1 MQIDDYFKGI
11 RQAVEQ
17 CPAIHSSSI
26 RYDKRSSYQG
36 YIKGSMLFL
45 DGSVLHIREFVDVE
59 FSVERYTYAYHY
71 QQGDKFIFRYD
82 NTEHHRKLKLP
93 TFPHHKHDGD
103 EANVMASPAPSLSDV
118 LDEIEYLFNISRL

>member
-1 MQIDDYFKGI
+1 LQIDDYFKGI
-11 RQAVEQ
+11 RQAIEQ

-71 QQGDKFIFRYD
+71 QQGDEFIFRYD
-82 NTEHHRKLKLP
+82 NTEHHRKLRLP
-93 TFPHHKHDGD
+93 TFPHHKHNGDG
-103 EANVMASPAPSLSDV
+103 ANVMASPAPALSDV
-118 LDEIEYLFNISRL
+118 LEEIENLFNISRL